1 MQGPADV
8 THATVLPG
16 FKQAATAGTQQ
27 RQMGGSSSTG
37 NVRDQSRPEM
47 QHHHFAAGSRIP
59 QVLQAREADSWLTA
73 LTFGMRYRV

>member
-16 FKQAATAGTQQ
+16 FKQAAIAGIQ
-27 RQMGGSSSTG
+27 RRQKGGSSS
-37 NVRDQSRPEM
+37 NVYVQSRPEM

-59 QVLQAREADSWLTA
+59 QVSQAREADSWLTA
-73 LTFGMRYRV
+73 LTSGTRVRV